1 MKRKILL
8 YLSFA
13 LLLVALLSLS
23 ISAQEPVKSW
33 DISAS
38 GSSVVAKLYNDTENS
53 GNYSLV
59 ISGEGNMKNWAYNS
73 FAPWYTLYSD
83 KITSVTIEEGVT
95 NVGNFAFWHFS
106 TLKNIVIPKGV
117 TKIGDSSF
125 IDCSNLK
132 KILLPESLI
141 SIGEYAFRNS
151 GLGFA
156 IIPDSVTTIGQ
167 YAFYESDM
175 DYVIIGSGVEKIG
188 NYAFS
193 RVSATIYAQ
202 APSKPDSWSTYWDNA
217 NNYGTVWGTDG
228 GALENG
234 LVWIRYADGELE
246 IKDSTENVSNIVIPS
261 SINGYSV
268 TTIGDDAFSDCTAL
282 TSIVIPDSVTTIG
295 YSAFYYCSSLT
306 SIVIPD
312 SVTSIG
318 GGAFRYCYSLTS
330 VVIPDSVTTI
340 GEYAFYDCTSLTIY
354 AEAQS
359 EPSGW
364 N

>member
-95 NVGNFAFWHFS
+95 NVGNYAFWHFS

-175 DYVIIGSGVEKIG
+175 DYVIIGSGVEKIFG
-188 NYAFS
+188 LSDYYTVIIALGIAGCISAMMKMPLTAIVFS
-193 RVSATIYAQ
+193 IEALNCSSNILHVIIVVAVSYIITEVFGAKGINDSIIKNIIKTQEETLERKIIDTHVTIQKGSFAEERLSKDIIW
-202 APSKPDSWSTYWDNA
+202 PSNFFLLSISPSSTRKAYVDPHGHKTFHA
-217 NNYGTVWGTDG
+217 GDI
-228 GALENG
+228 LH
-234 LVWIRYADGELE
+234 IRYATFDEEYTKAQLTAIVGKQDDFQTE
-246 IKDSTENVSNIVIPS
+246 I
-261 SINGYSV
+261 
-268 TTIGDDAFSDCTAL
+268 
-282 TSIVIPDSVTTIG
+282 
-295 YSAFYYCSSLT
+295 CS
-306 SIVIPD
+306 
-312 SVTSIG
+312 
-318 GGAFRYCYSLTS
+318 
-330 VVIPDSVTTI
+330 
-340 GEYAFYDCTSLTIY
+340 E
-354 AEAQS
+354 
-359 EPSGW
+359 
-364 N
+364 